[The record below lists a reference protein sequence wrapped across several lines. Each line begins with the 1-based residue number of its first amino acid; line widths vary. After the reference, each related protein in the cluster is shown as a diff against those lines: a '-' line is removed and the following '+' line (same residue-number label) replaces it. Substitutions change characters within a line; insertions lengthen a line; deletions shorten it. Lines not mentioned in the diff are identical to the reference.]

1 ILKSIMPA
9 IADLIC
15 KACDEPYTDLAAF
28 LTHSV
33 SCCQPS
39 GPNSQI
45 FVCSICS
52 LFTNK
57 VFIVQKHCQAA
68 HNGQGTMQ
76 LHLRFGG
83 QDAAGASAQQ
93 PPSQQPAQKP
103 PTPPNVETDASEP
116 PPAAGRAS
124 GDRKRCQVD
133 LTTATAAPSAAEPPA
148 RRVKTEPASC
158 AVKAEPLEPASTAAP
173 VNEEASEDTKAPP
186 AIIAPG
192 FGRASGGGWGR
203 GRGASRMRSG
213 SARRGAGRR
222 SSASTDEPSG
232 EAAPAP
238 VRAPPVR
245 SSARQASRSASERIS
260 SSVQRR
266 DSEDSDEAEEPQQ
279 PELADSDEDPEAAVD
294 IDFLNESVAESSA
307 ESGAESGDE
316 DLAED
321 SASLASSPGSD
332 SPPGD
337 PSNANSTAAAAARA
351 ASVASEALCQP
362 ISVVAIRLAG
372 SAISPAAGA
381 EVSVQLFADCIRL
394 SVGPN
399 RCLILPHP
407 LPEIVAYCARH
418 ASLLIRFY
426 TEDFQRA
433 RESLGFSM
441 PTPADQSRCRLCLQL
456 ERPLPPAV
464 LASIRR
470 AYKAARTRGALAGKE
485 FSLRQLLLLKPKW
498 GKRIL
503 DEANGWHVD
512 E

>member
-1 ILKSIMPA
+1 PA

-93 PPSQQPAQKP
+93 PPQQQPAQKP

-133 LTTATAAPSAAEPPA
+133 LTTAAPSAAEPPA

-173 VNEEASEDTKAPP
+173 VNEEATEDTKAPP

-192 FGRASGGGWGR
+192 FGRGGGRGLGR
-203 GRGASRMRSG
+203 G
-213 SARRGAGRR
+213 GRR
-222 SSASTDEPSG
+222 SVGRRSL
-232 EAAPAP
+232 AAPAP
-238 VRAPPVR
+238 VCTPSVR

-279 PELADSDEDPEAAVD
+279 PGLADSDEDPEAAVD
-294 IDFLNESVAESSA
+294 IDFLNES
-307 ESGAESGDE
+307 GDESGDE

-321 SASLASSPGSD
+321 SASMSSSPGSD

-337 PSNANSTAAAAARA
+337 PSNASSTAAAAVRA
-351 ASVASEALCQP
+351 ASVASETLCQP

-470 AYKAARTRGALAGKE
+470 AYKAARTRDALAGKE